1 MKQLPP
7 FSLADLSIGK
17 WALHYKQAG
26 ITFRFFML
34 LCVAFYLCIGFS
46 LHKLYGIQVICY
58 SSALKTIDITGF
70 FKKFCITTRTSQNPR
85 LSRGLEEALE
95 GLHAGTH
102 LKMHRKIFHLH
113 HSHCCPQV
121 GKVAFTARHSE
132 NNF

>member
-70 FKKFCITTRTSQNPR
+70 FKKFCITTRTNKSSLKRQVSASFFLQYGKSGNIPVTLTPKRQNDCAR
-85 LSRGLEEALE
+85 TAE
-95 GLHAGTH
+95 
-102 LKMHRKIFHLH
+102 IFN
-113 HSHCCPQV
+113 SP
-121 GKVAFTARHSE
+121 GAFCG
-132 NNF
+132 